1 MFLNKSLIN
10 RAFVQNNHYIYGMK
24 KSELLNLLDQ
34 MDKQESSPANPH
46 ERVLLIDGLNLFF
59 RNFAMMNF
67 VNEQGV
73 HIGGLG
79 GFIRSLNSLINQ
91 IHPTSV
97 YVVFDGV
104 GSSTNRKNMLPEY
117 KSGRNLVRIT
127 NWDVFENLEDEHDAK
142 VDQIVRL
149 IHYLKCL
156 PVKTLSLDKV
166 EADDIIAY
174 LSDILPNKHDSQVF
188 IVSND
193 KDFVQ
198 LVNDKVTLYR
208 PAEKEYYTPQTV
220 RDNFGILAEN
230 FIIYKT
236 LLGDQSDK
244 VEGVKGLGQK
254 GILKKFPELA
264 ERYISFQE
272 LVEICAAKHKEHVVY
287 SRVVFDMER
296 LENNF
301 RIMDLENPLIDDND
315 RAYMEESVE
324 ESVSALKLE
333 AFLRLYHED
342 GLGKLIKNPE
352 FALNDTYKVLN
363 SFSK

>member
-1 MFLNKSLIN
+1 MN
-10 RAFVQNNHYIYGMK
+10 

-34 MDKQESSPANPH
+34 MDKQESSPSNPH
-46 ERVLLIDGLNLFF
+46 DRVLLIDGLNLFF

-79 GFIRSLNSLINQ
+79 GFLRSLNSLINQ
-91 IHPTSV
+91 VQPTSV

-127 NWDVFENLEDEHDAK
+127 NWDVFESLDDEHDAK

-174 LSDILPNKHDSQVF
+174 LSDILPIKHNSQVF

-198 LVNDKVTLYR
+198 LINNNVTLYR

-220 RDNFGILAEN
+220 KDNFGILAEN

-264 ERYISFQE
+264 ERTISFKE
-272 LVEICAAKHKEHVVY
+272 LIEICAAKHKEHVTY
-287 SRVVFDMER
+287 SRVVFDVER
-296 LENNF
+296 LEKNY
-301 RIMDLENPLIDDND
+301 RIMDLANPLMDDND
-315 RAYMEESVE
+315 KEYIQEEVE
-324 ESVSALKLE
+324 TPTPALNLE
-333 AFLRLYHED
+333 GFLRFYNED
-342 GLGKLIKNPE
+342 GLGKMIKNPE
-352 FALNDTYKVLN
+352 FTINDTFKILN

>member
-1 MFLNKSLIN
+1 
-10 RAFVQNNHYIYGMK
+10 
-24 KSELLNLLDQ
+24 
-34 MDKQESSPANPH
+34 MDKQEEGSANPH
-46 ERVLLIDGLNLFF
+46 DRVLLIDGLNLFF
-59 RNFAMMNF
+59 RNFAMMNL

-91 IHPTSV
+91 IQPTSV
-97 YVVFDGV
+97 YVVFDGT
-104 GSSTNRKNMLPEY
+104 GSSVNRKNLLPEY

-127 NWDVFENLEDEHDAK
+127 NWDTFDSLEDEHDSK

-174 LSDILPNKHDSQVF
+174 LSDILPTKYASQVF

-198 LVNDKVTLYR
+198 LVNEKVILYR
-208 PAEKEYYTPQTV
+208 PGEKEYYTKRLVQE
-220 RDNFGILAEN
+220 NFGVLTEN
-230 FIIYKT
+230 FILYKT

-244 VEGVKGLGQK
+244 VAGVKGLGEK
-254 GILKKFPELA
+254 GLLKKFPELA
-264 ERYISFQE
+264 ERPLTFQDIIEIS
-272 LVEICAAKHKEHVVY
+272 AAKHKDHVVY

-296 LENNF
+296 LENNY
-301 RIMDLENPLIDDND
+301 RIMDLSNPLMDD
-315 RAYMEESVE
+315 MEKEYLEDVVE
-324 ESVSALKLE
+324 ESTPTLNTE
-333 AFLRLYHED
+333 AFLRLYNED
-342 GLGKLIKNPE
+342 GLGHMIKNPE
-352 FALNDTYKVLN
+352 FTINNVYKILN
-363 SFSK
+363 SFTK

>member
-1 MFLNKSLIN
+1 
-10 RAFVQNNHYIYGMK
+10 MK

-34 MDKQESSPANPH
+34 MDKQDDAPANPH

-67 VNEQGV
+67 VNETGV

-91 IHPTSV
+91 IQPTSV

-127 NWDVFENLEDEHDAK
+127 NWDVFESLEDEHDAK

-166 EADDIIAY
+166 EADDVIAY
-174 LSDILPNKHDSQVF
+174 LSDILPNKHNSQVF

-198 LVNDKVTLYR
+198 LVNDKVVLYR
-208 PAEKEYYTPQTV
+208 PAEKEFYTPQTV
-220 RDNFGILAEN
+220 KDNFGILAEN

-244 VEGVKGLGQK
+244 VAGVKGLGQK

-264 ERYISFQE
+264 ERHITFKE
-272 LVEICAAKHKEHVVY
+272 LVEICASKHKEHVVY
-287 SRVVFDMER
+287 SRVVFEMER
-296 LENNF
+296 LENNY

-315 RAYMEESVE
+315 REYMNSSIEEPTP
-324 ESVSALKLE
+324 ALNIE
-333 AFLRLYHED
+333 AFLRLYNED
-342 GLGKLIKNPE
+342 GLGKLVKNPE
-352 FALNDTYKVLN
+352 FILNDTYKVLN
-363 SFSK
+363 SFRK

>member
-1 MFLNKSLIN
+1 
-10 RAFVQNNHYIYGMK
+10 
-24 KSELLNLLDQ
+24 
-34 MDKQESSPANPH
+34 MDKQEDDSSSPH
-46 ERVLLIDGLNLFF
+46 DRVLLIDGLNLFF

-91 IHPTSV
+91 IKPTSV
-97 YVVFDGV
+97 YVVFDGT
-104 GSSTNRKNMLPEY
+104 GSSVNRKNLLPEY
-117 KSGRNLVRIT
+117 KSGRNLARIT
-127 NWDVFENLEDEHDAK
+127 NWDSFDSLEDEHDSK
-142 VDQIVRL
+142 IDQIVRL

-174 LSDILPNKHDSQVF
+174 LSSILPSKHNSQVF

-198 LVNDKVTLYR
+198 LVDDKVILFR
-208 PAEKEYYTPQTV
+208 PGDKEYYTKKMV
-220 RDNFGILAEN
+220 KEKFGVLAEN
-230 FIIYKT
+230 FILYKT

-244 VEGVKGLGQK
+244 VAGVKGLGEK
-254 GILKKFPELA
+254 GLLKKFPELA
-264 ERYISFQE
+264 ERILTFQDIIEIS
-272 LVEICAAKHKEHVVY
+272 AAKHKEHVVY

-301 RIMDLENPLIDDND
+301 RIMDLGNPLMDDIEKEYIENL
-315 RAYMEESVE
+315 VE
-324 ESVSALKLE
+324 ETTPTLNTQ
-333 AFLRLYHED
+333 AFLLLYNED
-342 GLGKLIKNPE
+342 GIGHMIKNPE
-352 FALNDTYKVLN
+352 FTINDTYKVLN
-363 SFSK
+363 SFTK

>member
-1 MFLNKSLIN
+1 
-10 RAFVQNNHYIYGMK
+10 
-24 KSELLNLLDQ
+24 
-34 MDKQESSPANPH
+34 MDKQEEGSASPH
-46 ERVLLIDGLNLFF
+46 DRVLLIDGLNLFF

-91 IHPTSV
+91 IKPTSV
-97 YVVFDGV
+97 YVVFDGT
-104 GSSTNRKNMLPEY
+104 GSSVNRKNLLPEY
-117 KSGRNLVRIT
+117 KSGRNLARIT
-127 NWDVFENLEDEHDAK
+127 NWDSFDSLEDEHDSK
-142 VDQIVRL
+142 IDQIVRL

-174 LSDILPNKHDSQVF
+174 LSNILPNKHNSQVF

-198 LVNDKVTLYR
+198 LVDEKVILFR
-208 PAEKEYYTPQTV
+208 PGDKEYYTKKMV
-220 RDNFGILAEN
+220 KEKFGVLAEN
-230 FIIYKT
+230 FILYKT

-244 VEGVKGLGQK
+244 VAGVKGLGEK
-254 GILKKFPELA
+254 GLLKKFPELA
-264 ERYISFQE
+264 ERILTFQDIIEIS
-272 LVEICAAKHKEHVVY
+272 AAKHKEHVVY

-301 RIMDLENPLIDDND
+301 RIMDLGNPLMDDIEKEYIENL
-315 RAYMEESVE
+315 VE
-324 ESVSALKLE
+324 ESTPTLNTQ
-333 AFLRLYHED
+333 AFLLLYNED
-342 GLGKLIKNPE
+342 GIGHMIKNPE
-352 FALNDTYKVLN
+352 FTINDTYKVLN
-363 SFSK
+363 SFTK

>member
-1 MFLNKSLIN
+1 MD
-10 RAFVQNNHYIYGMK
+10 K
-24 KSELLNLLDQ
+24 KYLLGLLNNIKKE
-34 MDKQESSPANPH
+34 DKSILGDRH

-59 RNFAMMNF
+59 RNFAIMNF

-97 YVVFDGV
+97 YVVFDGI
-104 GSSTNRKNMLPEY
+104 GASTNRKNILPEY

-127 NWDVFENLEDEHDAK
+127 NWDVFEDLEEEHDAK

-149 IHYLKCL
+149 VHYLKCL

-174 LSDILPNKHDSQVF
+174 ISNILSNKHDSQVF

-193 KDFVQ
+193 RDFVQ
-198 LVNDKVTLYR
+198 LVNNKITVYR
-208 PAEKEYYTPQTV
+208 PVEKEYYTPKTV
-220 RDNFGILAEN
+220 KNNFGILVEN

-244 VEGVKGLGQK
+244 VEGVKGLGKK
-254 GILKKFPELA
+254 GIIKKFPELA
-264 ERYISFQE
+264 ERIINFGE
-272 LVEICAAKHKEHVVY
+272 LIDICIEKHKEHVVY
-287 SRVVFDMER
+287 SRVVFDLKR
-296 LENNF
+296 LENNY
-301 RIMDLENPLIDDND
+301 RVMDLSNPLLDAND
-315 RAYMEESVE
+315 KEYLKEEIKTPTP
-324 ESVSALKLE
+324 ALNIE
-333 AFLRLYHED
+333 GFLRLYHED
-342 GLGKLIKNPE
+342 GLGKILKNPE
-352 FALNDTYKVLN
+352 FILNDTYKILN
-363 SFSK
+363 SFK

>member
-1 MFLNKSLIN
+1 MN
-10 RAFVQNNHYIYGMK
+10 

-34 MDKQESSPANPH
+34 MDKQESSPSNPH
-46 ERVLLIDGLNLFF
+46 DRVLLIDGLNLFF

-79 GFIRSLNSLINQ
+79 GFLRSLNSLINQ
-91 IHPTSV
+91 VQPTSV

-127 NWDVFENLEDEHDAK
+127 NWDVFESLDDEHDAK

-174 LSDILPNKHDSQVF
+174 LSDILPIKHNSQVF

-198 LVNDKVTLYR
+198 LVNNNVTLYR

-220 RDNFGILAEN
+220 KDNFGILAEN

-264 ERYISFQE
+264 ERTISFKE
-272 LVEICAAKHKEHVVY
+272 LIEICAAKHKEHVTY
-287 SRVVFDMER
+287 SRVVFDVER
-296 LENNF
+296 LEKNF
-301 RIMDLENPLIDDND
+301 QIMDLANPLIDDND
-315 RAYMEESVE
+315 KAYLEEE
-324 ESVSALKLE
+324 TETPTPALNLE
-333 AFLRLYHED
+333 GFLRLYNED
-342 GLGKLIKNPE
+342 GLGKMIKNPE
-352 FALNDTYKVLN
+352 FTINDTFKILN
-363 SFSK
+363 SFRK

>member
-1 MFLNKSLIN
+1 
-10 RAFVQNNHYIYGMK
+10 MK

-34 MDKQESSPANPH
+34 MDKEEISSANPH

-117 KSGRNLVRIT
+117 KSGRNIARVT
-127 NWDVFENLEDEHDAK
+127 NWDVFENLEEEHDSK
-142 VDQIVRL
+142 IDQIVRL

-166 EADDIIAY
+166 EADDVIAY
-174 LSDILPNKHDSQVF
+174 LSDILPKKYNSQVF

-193 KDFVQ
+193 KDFIQ
-198 LVNDKVTLYR
+198 LINDNVVVYR
-208 PAEKEYYTPQTV
+208 PAEREHYTRQMV
-220 RDNFGILAEN
+220 KNHFGILAEN

-244 VEGVKGLGQK
+244 IAGVKGLGQK

-264 ERYISFQE
+264 ERQISFKE
-272 LVEICAAKHKEHVVY
+272 LIEICASKHTEHVVY
-287 SRVVFDMER
+287 SRIVFEMER
-296 LENNF
+296 LENNY

-315 RAYMEESVE
+315 RAYIEQTTESQIPE
-324 ESVSALKLE
+324 LNIEG
-333 AFLRLYHED
+333 FLSLYNED
-342 GLGKLIKNPE
+342 GLGKIIKNPE
-352 FALNDTYKVLN
+352 FTLNDVYKVLN
-363 SFSK
+363 SFK

>member
-1 MFLNKSLIN
+1 MNKN
-10 RAFVQNNHYIYGMK
+10 
-24 KSELLNLLDQ
+24 ELLNLLNQ
-34 MDKQESSPANPH
+34 MDKQEEGSANPH

-59 RNFAMMNF
+59 RNFAMMNL

-91 IHPTSV
+91 IQPTSV
-97 YVVFDGV
+97 YVIFDGT
-104 GSSTNRKNMLPEY
+104 GSSVNRKNLLPEY

-127 NWDVFENLEDEHDAK
+127 NWDAFDSLEDEHDSK
-142 VDQIVRL
+142 IDQIVRL

-174 LSDILPNKHDSQVF
+174 LSDILPTKYASQVF

-198 LVNDKVTLYR
+198 LVNEKVILYR
-208 PAEKEYYTPQTV
+208 PGEKEYYTKKLVQE
-220 RDNFGILAEN
+220 NFGVLTEN
-230 FIIYKT
+230 FILYKT

-244 VEGVKGLGQK
+244 VAGVKGLGEK
-254 GILKKFPELA
+254 GLLKKFPELA
-264 ERYISFQE
+264 ERVLTFQDIIEIS
-272 LVEICAAKHKEHVVY
+272 AAKHKEHVVY

-296 LENNF
+296 LENNY
-301 RIMDLENPLIDDND
+301 RIMDLSNPLMDDNEKEYLED
-315 RAYMEESVE
+315 VVE
-324 ESVSALKLE
+324 ESTPALNTE

-342 GLGKLIKNPE
+342 GLGHMIKNPE
-352 FALNDTYKVLN
+352 FTINNVYKILN
-363 SFSK
+363 SFIK

>member
-1 MFLNKSLIN
+1 
-10 RAFVQNNHYIYGMK
+10 MK
-24 KSELLNLLDQ
+24 KNELLNLLNQ
-34 MDKQESSPANPH
+34 MDKQEDDSSGPH
-46 ERVLLIDGLNLFF
+46 DRVLLIDGLNLFF

-91 IHPTSV
+91 IKPTSV
-97 YVVFDGV
+97 YVVFDGT
-104 GSSTNRKNMLPEY
+104 GSSVNRKNLLPEY
-117 KSGRNLVRIT
+117 KSGRNLSRIT
-127 NWDVFENLEDEHDAK
+127 NWDAFDSLEDEHDSK
-142 VDQIVRL
+142 IDQIVRL

-174 LSDILPNKHDSQVF
+174 LSNILPNKHNSQVF

-198 LVNDKVTLYR
+198 LVDEKVILFR
-208 PAEKEYYTPQTV
+208 PGDKEYYTKKMV
-220 RDNFGILAEN
+220 KEKFGILVEN
-230 FIIYKT
+230 FILYKT

-244 VEGVKGLGQK
+244 VAGVKGLGEK
-254 GILKKFPELA
+254 GLLKKFPELA
-264 ERYISFQE
+264 ERVLTFQDIIEISAQ
-272 LVEICAAKHKEHVVY
+272 KHKEHVVY

-301 RIMDLENPLIDDND
+301 RIMDLGNPLMDDIEKEYIED
-315 RAYMEESVE
+315 LVE
-324 ESVSALKLE
+324 ESTPTLNTQ
-333 AFLRLYHED
+333 AFLLLYNED
-342 GLGKLIKNPE
+342 GIGHMIKNPE
-352 FALNDTYKVLN
+352 FTINDTYKVLN
-363 SFSK
+363 SFTK